1 MLPGLT
7 FSLPAVL
14 LLLPL
19 VLGWAAW
26 LWLRDRGNLS
36 PQRHRLALALRLVIL
51 GVLVLVLAGA
61 TWQQPQTR
69 QATIFVADLSA
80 SVAGLRDREVAFI
93 ARALKARGREDA
105 AAVVADGGDALVEQ
119 PVSGLNDF
127 SGFSFATHVVLYPT
141 TVMAMLIGAVLSVV
155 SWIPRPQ
162 LAPVA
167 DQAADSIKIAVLFA
181 LCVVTIA
188 AGSYS
193 PFLYFRF

>member
-7 FSLPAVL
+7 FSLPVVL

-36 PQRHRLALALRLVIL
+36 PQRHRPALALRLVIL

-61 TWQQPQTR
+61 TWQQSQTR

-93 ARALKARGREDA
+93 ARALKGRGREDV
-105 AAVVADGGDALVEQ
+105 AAVVAVGGDALVEQ

-127 SGFSFATHVVLYPT
+127 AGFQ
-141 TVMAMLIGAVLSVV
+141 SVV
-155 SWIPRPQ
+155 ESSATSTAAPASSANRVRIGTAESHIPLENLRAANTQP
-162 LAPVA
+162 APRR
-167 DQAADSIKIAVLFA
+167 QQTRTTGI
-181 LCVVTIA
+181 T
-188 AGSYS
+188 G
-193 PFLYFRF
+193 